1 MVPDG
6 CVTGAVGFDPLPND
20 EERIVLD
27 PDKNERILE
36 IEFTFPFCGK
46 SDSFE
51 GVRFARLA
59 YICNLS
65 KGLKD

>member
-20 EERIVLD
+20 EERIVFD
-27 PDKNERILE
+27 PGKNERILE

-51 GVRFARLA
+51 G
-59 YICNLS
+59 CDS
-65 KGLKD
+65 

>member
-27 PDKNERILE
+27 PGKNERILE

-51 GVRFARLA
+51 GCDSRDWRIFV
-59 YICNLS
+59 ICR
-65 KGLKD
+65 KD